1 MKIKQMTNW
10 IELLTL
16 AITTILIESDN
27 SKQRTK
33 KVRIETNSKWGKKC
47 KKEQQ
52 TANGVH
58 LLGSWWRHCCSHQKL
73 ETRNVHKYL
82 NLNNWQEREG
92 ERKREW
98 VLVFFF
104 YVWYFIIFVGR
115 RENRL
120 QWINEWSNTNTY
132 FHVGRI
138 SHKYLWNSLR
148 VRYLPD
154 IPVNAKAMN
163 NETI

>member
-1 MKIKQMTNW
+1 MRK
-10 IELLTL
+10 
-16 AITTILIESDN
+16 
-27 SKQRTK
+27 
-33 KVRIETNSKWGKKC
+33 RIQ

-52 TANGVH
+52 TANGVN

-82 NLNNWQEREG
+82 NLNNWQERERERAR
-92 ERKREW
+92 ERKRMSF
-98 VLVFFF
+98 VFFF
-104 YVWYFIIFVGR
+104 FYEWYYIIFVGR
-115 RENRL
+115 RETRL
-120 QWINEWSNTNTY
+120 LWITEWSNTNTY
-132 FHVGRI
+132 FHVGKI